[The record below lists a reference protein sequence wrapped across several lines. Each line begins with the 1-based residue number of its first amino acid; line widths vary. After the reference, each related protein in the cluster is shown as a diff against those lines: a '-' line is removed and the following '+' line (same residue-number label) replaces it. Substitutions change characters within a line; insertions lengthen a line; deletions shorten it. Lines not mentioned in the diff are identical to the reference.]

1 MKKLMVFGISFAS
14 CMVVFLMTIF
24 IFKEPI
30 TNYLVSNN
38 NLKLV
43 GVLYGK
49 NTLYDVVARNNYIS
63 YKKDIDSNVISGS
76 VSSDNVSNDKYEK
89 EILEK
94 DDSTEGYKFINIEI
108 NGYKSYLIA
117 IYDPSKVKLVSSR
130 WFNRGNTGQQTV
142 IDICKRYS
150 NQSLRILDLC
160 TGSGAIA
167 ISLSKIL
174 NTQVFASDVSTKA
187 LEVAEKNNVLNNS
200 KVEFIESNLFEQIN
214 GEKFDIIVSNPP
226 YIKNEEIKLLS
237 KQVQNEPY
245 IALAGGEDGL
255 DFYRKIIDEAYK
267 HINKNG
273 YLCLEI
279 GYDQKEDVENL
290 LKENK
295 NYSEIKTI
303 QDFSGNDR
311 CTIAKVGKI

>member
-1 MKKLMVFGISFAS
+1 MNIKQALEEAKNIL
-14 CMVVFLMTIF
+14 
-24 IFKEPI
+24 K
-30 TNYLVSNN
+30 SNN
-38 NLKLV
+38 FEDSNIIAKELLSY
-43 GVLYGK
+43 VL
-49 NTLYDVVARNNYIS
+49 
-63 YKKDIDSNVISGS
+63 KKDKVYLTINLDSDLTDIEYVEFTKYIEQIIDGKPLQYITQKQEFMGIDFFVNEDVLIPQP
-76 VSSDNVSNDKYEK
+76 DT
-89 EILEK
+89 EILVE
-94 DDSTEGYKFINIEI
+94 
-108 NGYKSYLIA
+108 
-117 IYDPSKVKLVSSR
+117 
-130 WFNRGNTGQQTV
+130 TV
-142 IDICKRYS
+142 LDICKRYG

-226 YIKNEEIKLLS
+226 YIKNEEIGSLS

-245 IALAGGEDGL
+245 IALSGGEDGL

-267 HINKNG
+267 YINKNG

-279 GYDQKEDVENL
+279 GYDQKEDLRKLIKQNENYEY
-290 LKENK
+290 ENC
-295 NYSEIKTI
+295 IK
-303 QDFSGNDR
+303 DLSNNDR
-311 CTIAKVGKI
+311 CIIAKIV

>member
-1 MKKLMVFGISFAS
+1 MNIKQALEEARNILK
-14 CMVVFLMTIF
+14 
-24 IFKEPI
+24 
-30 TNYLVSNN
+30 SNN
-38 NLKLV
+38 FEDSNIIAKELLSY
-43 GVLYGK
+43 VL
-49 NTLYDVVARNNYIS
+49 
-63 YKKDIDSNVISGS
+63 KKDKVYLTINSDTALTDTEYAEFTKYIEQIIDGKPLQYITQKQEFMGIDFFVNEDVLIPQP
-76 VSSDNVSNDKYEK
+76 DT
-89 EILEK
+89 EILVE
-94 DDSTEGYKFINIEI
+94 
-108 NGYKSYLIA
+108 
-117 IYDPSKVKLVSSR
+117 
-130 WFNRGNTGQQTV
+130 TV
-142 IDICKRYS
+142 LDICKKYDK
-150 NQSLRILDLC
+150 QSLRMLDLC

-226 YIKNEEIKLLS
+226 YIKNEEIKSLS

-279 GYDQKEDVENL
+279 GYDQKEDLIKLIKQNENYEY
-290 LKENK
+290 ENC
-295 NYSEIKTI
+295 IK
-303 QDFSGNDR
+303 DLSNNDR
-311 CTIAKVGKI
+311 CIIAKIV

>member
-1 MKKLMVFGISFAS
+1 MNIKQALEEAKNIL
-14 CMVVFLMTIF
+14 
-24 IFKEPI
+24 K
-30 TNYLVSNN
+30 SNN
-38 NLKLV
+38 FEDSNIIAKELLSY
-43 GVLYGK
+43 VL
-49 NTLYDVVARNNYIS
+49 
-63 YKKDIDSNVISGS
+63 KKDKVYLTINL
-76 VSSDNVSNDKYEK
+76 DNDLTDIEYDEFTKCIK
-89 EILEK
+89 EIIDGKPLQYITQKQEFMGMK
-94 DDSTEGYKFINIEI
+94 FFVNEDVLIPQPDTEI
-108 NGYKSYLIA
+108 
-117 IYDPSKVKLVSSR
+117 LVE
-130 WFNRGNTGQQTV
+130 TV
-142 IDICKRYS
+142 LDICKRYGK
-150 NQSLRILDLC
+150 QSLRILDLC

-167 ISLSKIL
+167 IQLSKIL

-226 YIKNEEIKLLS
+226 YIKNEEIKSLS

-279 GYDQKEDVENL
+279 GYDQKEDLIKLIKQNENYEY
-290 LKENK
+290 ENC
-295 NYSEIKTI
+295 IK
-303 QDFSGNDR
+303 DLSNNDR
-311 CTIAKVGKI
+311 CIIAKIV